1 MATPILSKI
10 TMTTRM
16 ELEPCKKR
24 EKREFS
30 KVLRRV
36 FKLTLTKIFIC
47 ELHFQKSCMHSF
59 EVLVPVGILNNI
71 PEGSCIQVYSRLIDY
86 KALVTAEA
94 ACNNFLHTSHYCY
107 ASRA

>member
-1 MATPILSKI
+1 MNKMATPILSKI

-47 ELHFQKSCMHSF
+47 ELHLDFKRVACT
-59 EVLVPVGILNNI
+59 
-71 PEGSCIQVYSRLIDY
+71 
-86 KALVTAEA
+86 ALK
-94 ACNNFLHTSHYCY
+94 CWYQ
-107 ASRA
+107 